1 MPLRRKLFK
10 LVAFAKLAHQQILG
24 EETKVPSL
32 IPQN

>member
-1 MPLRRKLFK
+1 MRLRRKLLK
-10 LVAFAKLAHQQILG
+10 LVDFVKLAHQQILG

>member
-1 MPLRRKLFK
+1 MPLRRKILK
-10 LVAFAKLAHQQILG
+10 LVDFAKLSHQQILG